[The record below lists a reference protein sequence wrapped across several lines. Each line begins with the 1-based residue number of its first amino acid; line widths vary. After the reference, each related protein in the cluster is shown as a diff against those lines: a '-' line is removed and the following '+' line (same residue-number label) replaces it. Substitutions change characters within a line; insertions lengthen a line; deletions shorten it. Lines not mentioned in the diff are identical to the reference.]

1 MYDFQ
6 DKDQDGKTQGGRL
19 HKNGMNWKT
28 KELTAEFGK
37 KNVSA
42 KECRKHK
49 FPGLQYIHYIVQ
61 AATIC
66 CRKKCPQVH

>member
-28 KELTAEFGK
+28 KELMGISIISEGSFL
-37 KNVSA
+37 KNIPSRDNDVM
-42 KECRKHK
+42 
-49 FPGLQYIHYIVQ
+49 L
-61 AATIC
+61 
-66 CRKKCPQVH
+66 